1 MLNTTTIDYLIAIR
15 IVAGWKDVI
24 ELDPQQS
31 DCHSGEETKLPYG
44 PVILLLVIHPK
55 MLKAIQQSNIYM
67 CIFIGPLLTIAK
79 R

>member
-1 MLNTTTIDYLIAIR
+1 MLNTTTIGYLIAIR
-15 IVAGWKDVI
+15 KIAGWKDVI

-31 DCHSGEETKLPYG
+31 DCHSGKEKKIAIWSCHPTSGY
-44 PVILLLVIHPK
+44 PK
-55 MLKAIQQSNIYM
+55 MLKAIQQSNIYI